1 MDTSAVI
8 QLSCQA
14 AESVLRFRAVGFT
27 RRPVIDLQSFR
38 AAIAAQIEKVAKDHR
53 HRFEIPLSEVVTY
66 AGVGAARAAQQWN
79 DISHKENHVVT
90 EWFRNCVCNLV
101 SGVVNDIGQMAFE
114 DQGMNACMYL
124 EPDEYDPFDVP
135 SYTRAAPVS
144 KSSIYIRS
152 GVDDYY
158 GFPQVETQKTDDSS
172 AARNAHLATSN
183 SSWTT
188 FEPPRPFRH
197 EVEKG
202 YKALD
207 ELAAS
212 QEDTSARADFIQK
225 TKRLRNVS
233 DPVHADSQDML
244 LKRPTKRA
252 RQDPSPSRPSPLS
265 AGPAGS
271 ASDSV
276 NKVQKNFRWT
286 DDEINILVTS
296 RDFGRSWSEVV
307 NMLPRHTWMSCQTK
321 YRMVKNK
328 EGGKSDGRPPVDA
341 PAVRKQGQSD
351 KAQVVQGGM
360 EAGRSVEDK
369 DETTTSRNGLQAV
382 GMDIDDHGNQGG
394 KKSMVAASRN
404 AAEPEQD
411 VGGDPAEEPTTE
423 NME

>member
-114 DQGMNACMYL
+114 DQGINACMYL

-135 SYTRAAPVS
+135 SYTTAAPVS
-144 KSSIYIRS
+144 KSSSYIRS
-152 GVDDYY
+152 GGDDYY
-158 GFPQVETQKTDDSS
+158 GFPQVETEKTDDSS
-172 AARNAHLATSN
+172 PVVSAHSATSN

-188 FEPPRPFRH
+188 FGPPRPLRH
-197 EVEKG
+197 EMEKG
-202 YKALD
+202 YVALD
-207 ELAAS
+207 QLAAS

-233 DPVHADSQDML
+233 DPIHANSQDKL
-244 LKRPTKRA
+244 LKRPAKRA
-252 RQDPSPSRPSPLS
+252 RQDPSPLRPSPLS
-265 AGPAGS
+265 AGPTGS
-271 ASDSV
+271 ASDAA

-286 DDEINILVTS
+286 DDEITILVTS
-296 RDFGRSWSEVV
+296 RDFGRGWSEIG
-307 NMLPRHTWMSCQTK
+307 NMLPRHTWMACQTK

-328 EGGKSDGRPPVDA
+328 DGRSDGRSTIDA
-341 PAVRKQGQSD
+341 AAVGKQGQSNE
-351 KAQVVQGGM
+351 AQVVQEGM
-360 EAGRSVEDK
+360 EAGHGIEDT
-369 DETTTSRNGLQAV
+369 DETSSANSSSR
-382 GMDIDDHGNQGG
+382 
-394 KKSMVAASRN
+394 K
-404 AAEPEQD
+404 
-411 VGGDPAEEPTTE
+411 
-423 NME
+423 